1 MSFIRSAYYL
11 LFIDIKTLFQ
21 VLPVRVYK
29 TLDLKSKRRFDE
41 VGDSFERETPLGLA
55 SCKKVC
61 VGLKA

>member
-29 TLDLKSKRRFDE
+29 TLDLKSKRCFDE
-41 VGDSFERETPLGLA
+41 VGGSFEEKRRLAWCHVQKSVLG
-55 SCKKVC
+55 
-61 VGLKA
+61 